1 MVGKCILKAEK
12 EKVAKI
18 LELLNVL
25 LKTVKEQVSM

>member
-1 MVGKCILKAEK
+1 MVGECILKAEK
-12 EKVAKI
+12 EKVTKI